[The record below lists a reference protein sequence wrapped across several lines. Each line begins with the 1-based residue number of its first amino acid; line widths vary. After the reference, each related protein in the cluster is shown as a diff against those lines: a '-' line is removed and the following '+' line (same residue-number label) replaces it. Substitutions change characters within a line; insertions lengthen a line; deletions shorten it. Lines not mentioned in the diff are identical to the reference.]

1 MISPSLTQKNKRQ
14 PPEPP
19 PAQNVYRCPACGEMV
34 DNRDRAAVRFH
45 HDHVL
50 HPRFDRFVTLPSGVG
65 FSPTS
70 RSVNAPTAGG
80 TASSVFR
87 KK

>member
-1 MISPSLTQKNKRQ
+1 MPSASQSF
-14 PPEPP
+14 
-19 PAQNVYRCPACGEMV
+19 YRCPACGEMV
-34 DNRDRAAVRFH
+34 DNHDRAAVGFH

-50 HPRFDRFVTLPSGVG
+50 HPRFDPFVTLPSGVG

-70 RSVNAPTAGG
+70 RSVNAPTTGGAG
-80 TASSVFR
+80 SHVFT